1 MKIYICIPKLK
12 KLNVSMS
19 LQEIEVQVEKID
31 NIFVMRLEGAISSF
45 TYKKF
50 IEEVRKCNRK
60 GGLIIDMEEVT
71 AISSMGIA
79 ALKEISD
86 MSYKSGNKI
95 VFLNLSINV
104 KQTLLM
110 VGLSKVFNVAP
121 NEELAMKMA
130 SKPSR

>member
-1 MKIYICIPKLK
+1 
-12 KLNVSMS
+12 MS
-19 LQEIEVQVEKID
+19 LQEIEVEVEKID
-31 NIFVMRLEGAISSF
+31 NIFVMRVEGGISSF

-60 GGLIIDMEEVT
+60 GGLIIDMEDVT
-71 AISSMGIA
+71 AISSMGIT

-95 VFLNLSINV
+95 VLLNLSNNV
-104 KQTLLM
+104 KQSLHL

>member
-1 MKIYICIPKLK
+1 MNWILVC
-12 KLNVSMS
+12 MS
-19 LQEIEVQVEKID
+19 ITEIEINVEKIETV
-31 NIFVMRLEGAISSF
+31 FVMRIEGAISYF
-45 TYKKF
+45 TYENF

-71 AISSMGIA
+71 TISSMGIG

-95 VFLNLSINV
+95 VFLNLAKNV
-104 KQTLLM
+104 KQTLQIS
-110 VGLSKVFNVAP
+110 GLNRIFNVAP

-130 SKPSR
+130 MKGNKV

>member
-1 MKIYICIPKLK
+1 
-12 KLNVSMS
+12 MS

-31 NIFVMRLEGAISSF
+31 SIFVMRLEGAISSF

-104 KQTLLM
+104 KQSLQM

>member
-1 MKIYICIPKLK
+1 
-12 KLNVSMS
+12 MS
-19 LQEIEVQVEKID
+19 LHEIEVQVEKID
-31 NIFVMRLEGAISSF
+31 NIFVMRLEGSISSF

-86 MSYKSGNKI
+86 MSGNKI
-95 VFLNLSINV
+95 VFLNLSMNV
-104 KQTLLM
+104 KQSLQM